1 MAHASHS
8 QSVEPGGFMPLT
20 PTPLELFPHRPAF
33 DSSDVLTLVVDFFC
47 WLEDVWQLP
56 VRQPGQER
64 VRPLEFPQRNVMT
77 ALYTLHEVCRLWGH
91 TKAKVR
97 KDFFTFGV
105 RAVGH
110 RADNPQG
117 YKREHLYCVQDFAE
131 LISYWE
137 WERLYA
143 WVDACWSRFAKDP
156 CGACPRCRHH
166 YSVAKAA
173 LYCERNRWPLMD
185 YRRTFKRFLQVLQAH
200 GSISACWRQEGTAF
214 LTQNG
219 KLVEGRSL
227 LLIYL
232 LDRHLLELS
241 CDELINLLPQRMET
255 ADYLR
260 PWRNRRPEEYA
271 HFMRPRPNRKPARF
285 WPSSFC

>member
-1 MAHASHS
+1 
-8 QSVEPGGFMPLT
+8 
-20 PTPLELFPHRPAF
+20 
-33 DSSDVLTLVVDFFC
+33 
-47 WLEDVWQLP
+47 
-56 VRQPGQER
+56 
-64 VRPLEFPQRNVMT
+64 MT

-131 LISYWE
+131 VISYWE

-185 YRRTFKRFLQVLQAH
+185 YRRTFKRFLQALQAH
-200 GSISACWRQEGTAF
+200 GSIAACWRQEGSAF

-241 CDELINLLPQRMET
+241 CDELIDLLPQRME
-255 ADYLR
+255 R
-260 PWRNRRPEEYA
+260 PITCVPGAIDGQKNTPILCAASKRQS
-271 HFMRPRPNRKPARF
+271 MRPRPNGNPRGSGHPHSVEIWVTR
-285 WPSSFC
+285 SG